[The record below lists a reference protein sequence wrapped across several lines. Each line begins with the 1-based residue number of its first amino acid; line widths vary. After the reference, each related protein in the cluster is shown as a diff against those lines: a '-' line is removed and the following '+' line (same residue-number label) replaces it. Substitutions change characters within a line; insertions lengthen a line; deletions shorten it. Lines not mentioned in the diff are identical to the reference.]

1 MLKLLVPLAAAI
13 ASVIAGVALAG
24 SAASTYTYRSSMTTG
39 GETPKPKGAARAK
52 GVFTATVTESGST
65 RTIAWKLTFSGLS
78 GKAMAAHIHKG
89 KPGVAGAVIV
99 PLCGPCKSGQTGKV
113 KITKNVA
120 DALEHGLSY
129 VNVHTA
135 KNMAG
140 EIRGQVRF
148 TGHSGD
154 DGAGSSNGPATT
166 APTITDP
173 MPDPGGGYGQGY

>member
-1 MLKLLVPLAAAI
+1 MLKILIPVVAAMALV
-13 ASVIAGVALAG
+13 VAGVALAG
-24 SAASTYTYRSSMTTG
+24 SAASAHTYRSSMTTG
-39 GETPKPKGAARAK
+39 GETPKPKGAAGAK

-89 KPGVAGAVIV
+89 KPRVAGAVIV

-140 EIRGQVRF
+140 EIRGQVRL
-148 TGHSGD
+148 TGHNGDED
-154 DGAGSSNGPATT
+154 DGSSTSN
-166 APTITDP
+166 
-173 MPDPGGGYGQGY
+173 